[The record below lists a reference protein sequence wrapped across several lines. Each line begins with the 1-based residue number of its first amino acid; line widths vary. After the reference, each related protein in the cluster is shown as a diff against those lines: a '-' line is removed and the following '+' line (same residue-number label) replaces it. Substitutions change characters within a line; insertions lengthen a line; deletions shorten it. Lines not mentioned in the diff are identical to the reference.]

1 MAPEHVTT
9 CDILATMPTPRKTKR
24 TPKTAAPAIIPAG
37 AIENLIF
44 DVRGVK
50 VMVDA
55 DLAAIYG
62 TDTRSLKQ
70 QVKRNPKRFPPDF
83 KFELTK
89 EEMAMIFQL
98 SPRLL
103 PLKFGKVP
111 PMVFTE
117 QGVAML
123 TSVLNTDRAIAMNIE
138 IMRGFAQYRAL
149 LLDNRDLRREL
160 KSLDAR
166 LSRTTKELMD
176 KIDGLTAK
184 VLVREAAGAKPV
196 LRKIGFKR

>member
-1 MAPEHVTT
+1 MHPWMSTMAMSAYFGSMA
-9 CDILATMPTPRKTKR
+9 IKRNTKR
-24 TPKTAAPAIIPAG
+24 KRAAVAIIPAG

-44 DVRGVK
+44 DVRGLK

-62 TDTRSLKQ
+62 TNTRSLKQ
-70 QVKRNPKRFPPDF
+70 QVKRNPKRFPTDF

-89 EEMAMIFQL
+89 EETAHLFQL

-103 PLKFGKVP
+103 PLKFAKVR

-138 IMRGFAQYRAL
+138 IMRAFAQYRAL

-160 KSLDAR
+160 RSLDAKMNR
-166 LSRTTKELMD
+166 TAQELISR
-176 KIDGLTAK
+176 IDELTAK
-184 VLVREAAGAKPV
+184 VLVEEVVKESKRH
-196 LRKIGFKR
+196 IGFKRYA

>member
-1 MAPEHVTT
+1 MAN
-9 CDILATMPTPRKTKR
+9 KR
-24 TPKTAAPAIIPAG
+24 PVKKGSRGSDVAIIPAG
-37 AIENLIF
+37 AIQNLIF
-44 DVRGVK
+44 DVQGVK

-70 QVKRNPKRFPPDF
+70 QVKRNPKRFPADF

-89 EEMAMIFQL
+89 EEMSMIFQL

-103 PLKFGKVP
+103 PLRFGKVP

-138 IMRGFAQYRAL
+138 IMRAFAQYRAL
-149 LLDNRDLRREL
+149 MLDNRELRREL
-160 KSLDAR
+160 RSLDAK
-166 LSRTTKELMD
+166 LSRTTKELMER
-176 KIDGLTAK
+176 IDDLTAK
-184 VLVREAAGAKPV
+184 VLVRDVPKKAKPV
-196 LRKIGFKR
+196 RRIGFKP

>member
-1 MAPEHVTT
+1 MA
-9 CDILATMPTPRKTKR
+9 MKR
-24 TPKTAAPAIIPAG
+24 TAKGKTGKPELAILPAG

-70 QVKRNPKRFPPDF
+70 QVKRNPRRFPTDF

-89 EEMAMIFQL
+89 EEMNMIFQL

-103 PLKFGKVP
+103 PLRFGKVP

-138 IMRGFAQYRAL
+138 IMRAFAQYRAMM
-149 LLDNRDLRREL
+149 LDNRELRREL
-160 KSLDAR
+160 RSLDAK
-166 LSRTTKELMD
+166 LSRTTKELMER
-176 KIDGLTAK
+176 IDDLTAK
-184 VLVREAAGAKPV
+184 VLVRQIPKKAKPT
-196 LRKIGFKR
+196 RRIGFKP

>member
-1 MAPEHVTT
+1 MISSASPV
-9 CDILATMPTPRKTKR
+9 LVRMVARKTAKR
-24 TPKTAAPAIIPAG
+24 AVKRKRKSPELAIIPAG

-44 DVRGVK
+44 EIRGVT

-70 QVKRNPKRFPPDF
+70 QVKRNPKRFPSDF

-89 EEMAMIFQL
+89 EEFERLFEI
-98 SPRLL
+98 SPRLVSL
-103 PLKFGKVP
+103 RFSKVA

-138 IMRGFAQYRAL
+138 IMRAFAQYRAL
-149 LLDNRDLRREL
+149 LLDNRELRREL
-160 KSLDAR
+160 RGLDAK
-166 LSRTTKELMD
+166 LSRTTKELMER
-176 KIDGLTAK
+176 IDDLTAK
-184 VLVREAAGAKPV
+184 VLVREIAKKKPS
-196 LRKIGFKR
+196 RPIGFKK

>member
-1 MAPEHVTT
+1 MAK
-9 CDILATMPTPRKTKR
+9 RKKTATKR
-24 TPKTAAPAIIPAG
+24 KKIEMAILPAG

-44 DVRGVK
+44 DMRGVK

-83 KFELTK
+83 KFELGK
-89 EEMAMIFQL
+89 GEMESLFII

-103 PLKFGKVP
+103 SLKFGKVP

-138 IMRGFAQYRAL
+138 LMRAFAQYRAL
-149 LLDNRDLRREL
+149 LMDNRDLRREI
-160 KSLDAR
+160 KVLDGKLTR
-166 LSRTTKELMD
+166 NTQQMMERIDELA
-176 KIDGLTAK
+176 AK
-184 VLVREAAGAKPV
+184 VLVRNAP
-196 LRKIGFKR
+196 RRRPRIGFKK

>member
-1 MAPEHVTT
+1 MVSKKPVKKAAKRKRKAPE
-9 CDILATMPTPRKTKR
+9 L
-24 TPKTAAPAIIPAG
+24 AIIPAG

-44 DVRGVK
+44 EIRGVK

-70 QVKRNPKRFPPDF
+70 QVKRNPKRFPSDF
-83 KFELTK
+83 KFELSK
-89 EEMAMIFQL
+89 EEIELLFQV
-98 SPRLL
+98 SPRLVSL
-103 PLKFGKVP
+103 RFSKVA

-138 IMRGFAQYRAL
+138 IMRAFAQYRAL
-149 LLDNRDLRREL
+149 LLDNRELRREL
-160 KSLDAR
+160 RGLDAK
-166 LSRTTKELMD
+166 LSRTTKELMER
-176 KIDGLTAK
+176 IDDLTAK
-184 VLVREAAGAKPV
+184 VLVREIAKKKPARV
-196 LRKIGFKR
+196 VGFKR